1 MGDHLGI
8 SGKAPNAQVL
18 LDVDRKAFADRL
30 VESMKYYGEGVK

>member
-1 MGDHLGI
+1 MGDQLGL

-30 VESMKYYGEGVK
+30 VESMKFYGEGVK